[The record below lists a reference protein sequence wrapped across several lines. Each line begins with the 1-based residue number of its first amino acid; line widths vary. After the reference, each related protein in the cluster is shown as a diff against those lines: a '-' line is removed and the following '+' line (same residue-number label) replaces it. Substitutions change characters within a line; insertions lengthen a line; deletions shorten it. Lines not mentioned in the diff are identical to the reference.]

1 MISTH
6 FDLQNIIKEMESTG
20 NGAESSVNATGSE
33 FSATITRVLESL
45 PHDIESETELVDSLK
60 AGGDESLESGKKD
73 DGEHESGNVLPLML
87 SQPPSFDQLMLGGKR
102 PILIGK
108 LNAEQRSGISQSE
121 ATESTYALSTTQK
134 LQDLLNSTQ
143 RLGGS
148 GEASKPLMER
158 LAPVGQTSITQAALA
173 NRTVPEGEGSNL
185 SRFDKAPDR
194 SDSLHFKFAESSK
207 GQIEAVKASSEQIHF
222 SKNLDRLNS
231 VGSKFERAELA
242 ASGNGK
248 KDGSVDSASANQ
260 QQSVLNSF
268 TPRSALRQLQAFKGL
283 SNEQAA
289 PLADVQS
296 IEVSSLKNTTQS
308 EASIDSA
315 MAKFDV
321 DRFNEEV
328 GKIVKNQLVNSF
340 TGKNISVK
348 MLLSP
353 ESLGQVEVDL
363 LFSKDSEIQ
372 ITLRTENAEVAKLMQ
387 ANATVLRDQHAFT
400 PRSALRQLQAF
411 KGLSNEQAAPLAD
424 VQSIEVSSLKNTTQ
438 SEASI
443 DSAMAKFDVDR
454 FNEEVGKIVKNQLVN
469 SFTGKNISVKML
481 LSPESLGQVEVD
493 LLFSKDSEI
502 QITLRTENAEVA
514 KLMQANATVL
524 RDQLAIE
531 HKGIV
536 ALNINDSR
544 TAEFGFQGNQ
554 RDEANREK
562 YSVFDESDSG
572 ESNNALEKSSISGD
586 GSNSLIDTFA

>member
-20 NGAESSVNATGSE
+20 NGAESSVNAIGSE

-173 NRTVPEGEGSNL
+173 NGTVPEGEGSNL

-387 ANATVLRDQHAFT
+387 ANATVLRDQ
-400 PRSALRQLQAF
+400 
-411 KGLSNEQAAPLAD
+411 
-424 VQSIEVSSLKNTTQ
+424 
-438 SEASI
+438 
-443 DSAMAKFDVDR
+443 
-454 FNEEVGKIVKNQLVN
+454 
-469 SFTGKNISVKML
+469 
-481 LSPESLGQVEVD
+481 
-493 LLFSKDSEI
+493 
-502 QITLRTENAEVA
+502 
-514 KLMQANATVL
+514 
-524 RDQLAIE
+524 LAIE

>member
-173 NRTVPEGEGSNL
+173 NGTVPEGEGSNL

-296 IEVSSLKNTTQS
+296 IEVSSLKNT
-308 EASIDSA
+308 A
-315 MAKFDV
+315 
-321 DRFNEEV
+321 
-328 GKIVKNQLVNSF
+328 
-340 TGKNISVK
+340 
-348 MLLSP
+348 
-353 ESLGQVEVDL
+353 
-363 LFSKDSEIQ
+363 
-372 ITLRTENAEVAKLMQ
+372 
-387 ANATVLRDQHAFT
+387 
-400 PRSALRQLQAF
+400 
-411 KGLSNEQAAPLAD
+411 
-424 VQSIEVSSLKNTTQ
+424 Q

>member
-20 NGAESSVNATGSE
+20 NGAESSVNAIGSE

-87 SQPPSFDQLMLGGKR
+87 SQPPSFDQLTLGGKR

-173 NRTVPEGEGSNL
+173 NGTVPEGEGSNL

-328 GKIVKNQLVNSF
+328 GKIVKNQLVN
-340 TGKNISVK
+340 T
-348 MLLSP
+348 
-353 ESLGQVEVDL
+353 
-363 LFSKDSEIQ
+363 
-372 ITLRTENAEVAKLMQ
+372 
-387 ANATVLRDQHAFT
+387 
-400 PRSALRQLQAF
+400 
-411 KGLSNEQAAPLAD
+411 
-424 VQSIEVSSLKNTTQ
+424 
-438 SEASI
+438 
-443 DSAMAKFDVDR
+443 
-454 FNEEVGKIVKNQLVN
+454 
-469 SFTGKNISVKML
+469 FTGKNISVKML

>member
-45 PHDIESETELVDSLK
+45 PHDIESETELVVSLK

-87 SQPPSFDQLMLGGKR
+87 SQPPSFDQLTLGGKR

-387 ANATVLRDQHAFT
+387 ANATVLRDQ
-400 PRSALRQLQAF
+400 
-411 KGLSNEQAAPLAD
+411 
-424 VQSIEVSSLKNTTQ
+424 
-438 SEASI
+438 
-443 DSAMAKFDVDR
+443 
-454 FNEEVGKIVKNQLVN
+454 
-469 SFTGKNISVKML
+469 
-481 LSPESLGQVEVD
+481 
-493 LLFSKDSEI
+493 
-502 QITLRTENAEVA
+502 
-514 KLMQANATVL
+514 
-524 RDQLAIE
+524 LAIE

>member
-6 FDLQNIIKEMESTG
+6 FDLQNIIKEMESAG

-45 PHDIESETELVDSLK
+45 PHDIESETELVDSLM

-87 SQPPSFDQLMLGGKR
+87 SQPPSFDQLTLGGKR

-108 LNAEQRSGISQSE
+108 LNAEQRSGISLSE
-121 ATESTYALSTTQK
+121 ATESTYAL
-134 LQDLLNSTQ
+134 
-143 RLGGS
+143 
-148 GEASKPLMER
+148 
-158 LAPVGQTSITQAALA
+158 A
-173 NRTVPEGEGSNL
+173 NGTVPVVEGSNL

-194 SDSLHFKFAESSK
+194 GDSLHFKFAESSK

-222 SKNLDRLNS
+222 SKNLDRLYS
-231 VGSKFERAELA
+231 VGTKFERAELA

-248 KDGSVDSASANQ
+248 KEGSVDSASANQ

-328 GKIVKNQLVNSF
+328 GKIL
-340 TGKNISVK
+340 
-348 MLLSP
+348 
-353 ESLGQVEVDL
+353 
-363 LFSKDSEIQ
+363 
-372 ITLRTENAEVAKLMQ
+372 
-387 ANATVLRDQHAFT
+387 
-400 PRSALRQLQAF
+400 
-411 KGLSNEQAAPLAD
+411 
-424 VQSIEVSSLKNTTQ
+424 
-438 SEASI
+438 
-443 DSAMAKFDVDR
+443 
-454 FNEEVGKIVKNQLVN
+454 KNQLVN

-531 HKGIV
+531 HKGNV

>member
-173 NRTVPEGEGSNL
+173 NGTVPEGEGSNL

-321 DRFNEEV
+321 DRFNEEFV
-328 GKIVKNQLVNSF
+328 
-340 TGKNISVK
+340 
-348 MLLSP
+348 
-353 ESLGQVEVDL
+353 
-363 LFSKDSEIQ
+363 
-372 ITLRTENAEVAKLMQ
+372 
-387 ANATVLRDQHAFT
+387 
-400 PRSALRQLQAF
+400 
-411 KGLSNEQAAPLAD
+411 
-424 VQSIEVSSLKNTTQ
+424 
-438 SEASI
+438 
-443 DSAMAKFDVDR
+443 
-454 FNEEVGKIVKNQLVN
+454 KIVKNQLVN

>member
-87 SQPPSFDQLMLGGKR
+87 SQPPSFDQLTLGGKR

-148 GEASKPLMER
+148 DEASKPLMER

-387 ANATVLRDQHAFT
+387 ANATVLRDQ
-400 PRSALRQLQAF
+400 
-411 KGLSNEQAAPLAD
+411 
-424 VQSIEVSSLKNTTQ
+424 
-438 SEASI
+438 
-443 DSAMAKFDVDR
+443 
-454 FNEEVGKIVKNQLVN
+454 
-469 SFTGKNISVKML
+469 
-481 LSPESLGQVEVD
+481 
-493 LLFSKDSEI
+493 
-502 QITLRTENAEVA
+502 
-514 KLMQANATVL
+514 
-524 RDQLAIE
+524 LAIE

>member
-87 SQPPSFDQLMLGGKR
+87 SQPPSFDQLTLGGKR

-173 NRTVPEGEGSNL
+173 NGTVPEGEGSNL

-222 SKNLDRLNS
+222 SKNLDRVNS
-231 VGSKFERAELA
+231 VGTKFERAELA

-260 QQSVLNSF
+260 QQSVLNS
-268 TPRSALRQLQAFKGL
+268 
-283 SNEQAA
+283 
-289 PLADVQS
+289 
-296 IEVSSLKNTTQS
+296 
-308 EASIDSA
+308 
-315 MAKFDV
+315 
-321 DRFNEEV
+321 
-328 GKIVKNQLVNSF
+328 
-340 TGKNISVK
+340 
-348 MLLSP
+348 
-353 ESLGQVEVDL
+353 
-363 LFSKDSEIQ
+363 
-372 ITLRTENAEVAKLMQ
+372 
-387 ANATVLRDQHAFT
+387 FT

>member
-328 GKIVKNQLVNSF
+328 GKIVKNQLVNS
-340 TGKNISVK
+340 
-348 MLLSP
+348 L
-353 ESLGQVEVDL
+353 
-363 LFSKDSEIQ
+363 
-372 ITLRTENAEVAKLMQ
+372 
-387 ANATVLRDQHAFT
+387 
-400 PRSALRQLQAF
+400 
-411 KGLSNEQAAPLAD
+411 
-424 VQSIEVSSLKNTTQ
+424 
-438 SEASI
+438 
-443 DSAMAKFDVDR
+443 
-454 FNEEVGKIVKNQLVN
+454 
-469 SFTGKNISVKML
+469 TGKNISVKML

>member
-87 SQPPSFDQLMLGGKR
+87 SQPPSFDQLTLGGKR

-173 NRTVPEGEGSNL
+173 NGTVPEGEGSNL

-268 TPRSALRQLQAFKGL
+268 TPRSALRQLQAFKG
-283 SNEQAA
+283 S
-289 PLADVQS
+289 
-296 IEVSSLKNTTQS
+296 
-308 EASIDSA
+308 
-315 MAKFDV
+315 
-321 DRFNEEV
+321 
-328 GKIVKNQLVNSF
+328 
-340 TGKNISVK
+340 
-348 MLLSP
+348 
-353 ESLGQVEVDL
+353 
-363 LFSKDSEIQ
+363 
-372 ITLRTENAEVAKLMQ
+372 
-387 ANATVLRDQHAFT
+387 
-400 PRSALRQLQAF
+400 
-411 KGLSNEQAAPLAD
+411 SNEQAAPLAD

>member
-87 SQPPSFDQLMLGGKR
+87 SQPPSFDQLTLGGKR

-173 NRTVPEGEGSNL
+173 NRTVPEGEGSNLSRFDKAPVGQTSITQAALANGTVPEGEGSNL

-308 EASIDSA
+308 EASID
-315 MAKFDV
+315 
-321 DRFNEEV
+321 
-328 GKIVKNQLVNSF
+328 L
-340 TGKNISVK
+340 
-348 MLLSP
+348 
-353 ESLGQVEVDL
+353 
-363 LFSKDSEIQ
+363 
-372 ITLRTENAEVAKLMQ
+372 
-387 ANATVLRDQHAFT
+387 
-400 PRSALRQLQAF
+400 
-411 KGLSNEQAAPLAD
+411 
-424 VQSIEVSSLKNTTQ
+424 
-438 SEASI
+438 
-443 DSAMAKFDVDR
+443 AMAKFDVDR

>member
-6 FDLQNIIKEMESTG
+6 FDLQNIIKEMESAG

-173 NRTVPEGEGSNL
+173 NGTVPEGEGSNL

-387 ANATVLRDQHAFT
+387 ANATVLRDQ
-400 PRSALRQLQAF
+400 
-411 KGLSNEQAAPLAD
+411 
-424 VQSIEVSSLKNTTQ
+424 
-438 SEASI
+438 
-443 DSAMAKFDVDR
+443 
-454 FNEEVGKIVKNQLVN
+454 
-469 SFTGKNISVKML
+469 
-481 LSPESLGQVEVD
+481 
-493 LLFSKDSEI
+493 
-502 QITLRTENAEVA
+502 
-514 KLMQANATVL
+514 
-524 RDQLAIE
+524 LAIE

>member
-45 PHDIESETELVDSLK
+45 PQDIESETELVDSLK
-60 AGGDESLESGKKD
+60 AGGDESLESGKRD

-87 SQPPSFDQLMLGGKR
+87 SQPPSFDQLTLGGKR

-148 GEASKPLMER
+148 GETSKPLMER

-173 NRTVPEGEGSNL
+173 NGTVPEGEGSNL

-194 SDSLHFKFAESSK
+194 SDSLHFKIAESSK

-328 GKIVKNQLVNSF
+328 GK
-340 TGKNISVK
+340 
-348 MLLSP
+348 
-353 ESLGQVEVDL
+353 
-363 LFSKDSEIQ
+363 
-372 ITLRTENAEVAKLMQ
+372 
-387 ANATVLRDQHAFT
+387 VL
-400 PRSALRQLQAF
+400 
-411 KGLSNEQAAPLAD
+411 
-424 VQSIEVSSLKNTTQ
+424 
-438 SEASI
+438 
-443 DSAMAKFDVDR
+443 
-454 FNEEVGKIVKNQLVN
+454 KNQLVN

>member
-87 SQPPSFDQLMLGGKR
+87 SQPPSFDQLTLGGKR

-173 NRTVPEGEGSNL
+173 NGTVPEGEGSNL

-268 TPRSALRQLQAFKGL
+268 TPRSALRQLQ
-283 SNEQAA
+283 
-289 PLADVQS
+289 V
-296 IEVSSLKNTTQS
+296 
-308 EASIDSA
+308 
-315 MAKFDV
+315 
-321 DRFNEEV
+321 
-328 GKIVKNQLVNSF
+328 
-340 TGKNISVK
+340 
-348 MLLSP
+348 
-353 ESLGQVEVDL
+353 
-363 LFSKDSEIQ
+363 
-372 ITLRTENAEVAKLMQ
+372 
-387 ANATVLRDQHAFT
+387 
-400 PRSALRQLQAF
+400 F

>member
-20 NGAESSVNATGSE
+20 NGAESSVNATGSQ

-87 SQPPSFDQLMLGGKR
+87 SQPPSFDQLTLGGKR

-173 NRTVPEGEGSNL
+173 NGTVPEGEGSNL

-328 GKIVKNQLVNSF
+328 
-340 TGKNISVK
+340 
-348 MLLSP
+348 
-353 ESLGQVEVDL
+353 
-363 LFSKDSEIQ
+363 
-372 ITLRTENAEVAKLMQ
+372 A
-387 ANATVLRDQHAFT
+387 
-400 PRSALRQLQAF
+400 
-411 KGLSNEQAAPLAD
+411 
-424 VQSIEVSSLKNTTQ
+424 
-438 SEASI
+438 
-443 DSAMAKFDVDR
+443 
-454 FNEEVGKIVKNQLVN
+454 KIVKNQLVN

>member
-87 SQPPSFDQLMLGGKR
+87 SQPPSFDQLTLGGKR

-173 NRTVPEGEGSNL
+173 NRTVPEGEGSNLSRFDKAPVGQTSITQAALANGTVPEGEGSNL

-387 ANATVLRDQHAFT
+387 ANATVLRDQ
-400 PRSALRQLQAF
+400 
-411 KGLSNEQAAPLAD
+411 
-424 VQSIEVSSLKNTTQ
+424 
-438 SEASI
+438 
-443 DSAMAKFDVDR
+443 
-454 FNEEVGKIVKNQLVN
+454 
-469 SFTGKNISVKML
+469 
-481 LSPESLGQVEVD
+481 
-493 LLFSKDSEI
+493 
-502 QITLRTENAEVA
+502 
-514 KLMQANATVL
+514 
-524 RDQLAIE
+524 LAIE

>member
-87 SQPPSFDQLMLGGKR
+87 SQPPSFDQLTLGGKR

-328 GKIVKNQLVNSF
+328 GKIVKNQLVN
-340 TGKNISVK
+340 T
-348 MLLSP
+348 
-353 ESLGQVEVDL
+353 
-363 LFSKDSEIQ
+363 
-372 ITLRTENAEVAKLMQ
+372 
-387 ANATVLRDQHAFT
+387 
-400 PRSALRQLQAF
+400 
-411 KGLSNEQAAPLAD
+411 
-424 VQSIEVSSLKNTTQ
+424 
-438 SEASI
+438 
-443 DSAMAKFDVDR
+443 
-454 FNEEVGKIVKNQLVN
+454 
-469 SFTGKNISVKML
+469 FTGKNISVKML

>member
-231 VGSKFERAELA
+231 VGSKFERVELA

-296 IEVSSLKNTTQS
+296 IEVSSLKNTAQS

-328 GKIVKNQLVNSF
+328 GKIVKNQLVN
-340 TGKNISVK
+340 T
-348 MLLSP
+348 
-353 ESLGQVEVDL
+353 
-363 LFSKDSEIQ
+363 
-372 ITLRTENAEVAKLMQ
+372 
-387 ANATVLRDQHAFT
+387 
-400 PRSALRQLQAF
+400 
-411 KGLSNEQAAPLAD
+411 
-424 VQSIEVSSLKNTTQ
+424 
-438 SEASI
+438 
-443 DSAMAKFDVDR
+443 
-454 FNEEVGKIVKNQLVN
+454 
-469 SFTGKNISVKML
+469 FTGKNISVKML

>member
-87 SQPPSFDQLMLGGKR
+87 SQPPSFDQLTLGGKR

-143 RLGGS
+143 RLGES
-148 GEASKPLMER
+148 GEATKPLMER

-173 NRTVPEGEGSNL
+173 NGTVLEGEGSNL

-268 TPRSALRQLQAFKGL
+268 TPRSASRQLQAFKGL

-328 GKIVKNQLVNSF
+328 V
-340 TGKNISVK
+340 
-348 MLLSP
+348 
-353 ESLGQVEVDL
+353 
-363 LFSKDSEIQ
+363 
-372 ITLRTENAEVAKLMQ
+372 
-387 ANATVLRDQHAFT
+387 
-400 PRSALRQLQAF
+400 
-411 KGLSNEQAAPLAD
+411 
-424 VQSIEVSSLKNTTQ
+424 
-438 SEASI
+438 
-443 DSAMAKFDVDR
+443 
-454 FNEEVGKIVKNQLVN
+454 KIVKNQLVN

>member
-87 SQPPSFDQLMLGGKR
+87 SQPPSFDQLTLGGKR

-121 ATESTYALSTTQK
+121 AIESTYALSTTQK

-387 ANATVLRDQHAFT
+387 ANATVLRDQ
-400 PRSALRQLQAF
+400 
-411 KGLSNEQAAPLAD
+411 
-424 VQSIEVSSLKNTTQ
+424 
-438 SEASI
+438 
-443 DSAMAKFDVDR
+443 
-454 FNEEVGKIVKNQLVN
+454 
-469 SFTGKNISVKML
+469 
-481 LSPESLGQVEVD
+481 
-493 LLFSKDSEI
+493 
-502 QITLRTENAEVA
+502 
-514 KLMQANATVL
+514 
-524 RDQLAIE
+524 LAIE